1 MPTPEPLNPRTVR
14 QGPLRPTLEP
24 PLPELETR
32 NSKLATRNLDVF
44 YGSFQAVK
52 SVSIAFPAC
61 AITAIIGP
69 SGCGKSTLLRS
80 LNRMNELVDG
90 ARIKGQILLDGSDIY
105 RLSVLE
111 LRKRVGMVF
120 QRPNAF
126 PLSVFDNI
134 AYGPRIHGT
143 NNGSELQAI
152 VERCLRSVHMWDE
165 VKDKLNDSALRLTD
179 EQRQRL
185 CIARMLAVEPEVLL
199 MDEPCSALDPIAT
212 LHIEDLMRS
221 LKDRY
226 SIVIV
231 THNMQQAAR
240 VSDYTGFMLLGVL
253 KEFGTTKQIFT
264 NPKEPDTENYISGR
278 FG

>member
-1 MPTPEPLNPRTVR
+1 MTNPSSFPSPTPSDVK
-14 QGPLRPTLEP
+14 LEA
-24 PLPELETR
+24 R
-32 NSKLATRNLDVF
+32 GLDVF

-52 SVSIAFPAC
+52 SVSIAFPPRAT
-61 AITAIIGP
+61 TAIIGP

-80 LNRMNELVDG
+80 LNRMNELIDG
-90 ARIKGQILLDGSDIY
+90 ARIEGRILLDGGDIY
-105 RLSVLE
+105 DLNVLE

-120 QRPNAF
+120 QRPNVF
-126 PLSVFDNI
+126 PFSVFDNI
-134 AYGPRIHGT
+134 AYGPRVHGT

-152 VERCLRSVHMWDE
+152 VEKCLRAVHMWDE
-165 VKDKLNDSALRLTD
+165 LRDRLNDNALRLTD

-185 CIARMLAVEPEVLL
+185 CVARMLAVEPEVLL

-212 LHIEDLMRS
+212 LHIEELMRS
-221 LKDRY
+221 LAKDY
-226 SIVIV
+226 CIVIV

-240 VSDYTGFMLLGVL
+240 ASDYTGFMLLGVL

-264 NPKEPDTENYISGR
+264 NPKQKETEDYISGR

>member
-1 MPTPEPLNPRTVR
+1 MSPLDPLNPR
-14 QGPLRPTLEP
+14 PLEP
-24 PLPELETR
+24 SPAKLSTR
-32 NSKLATRNLDVF
+32 DLDVF

-52 SVSIAFPAC
+52 SVDIAFPGR

-90 ARIKGQILLDGSDIY
+90 AHIKGTILLDGNDIY

-134 AYGPRIHGT
+134 AYGPRLHGI
-143 NNGSELQAI
+143 NRGSELQAI
-152 VERCLRSVHMWDE
+152 VERCLRSVRMWDE
-165 VKDKLNDSALRLTD
+165 TKDRLNENALGLTD

-221 LKDRY
+221 LSTDY
-226 SIVIV
+226 CIVIV

-240 VSDYTGFMLLGVL
+240 VSKYTGFMLLGVL
-253 KEFGTTKQIFT
+253 KEFGTTKQVFT
-264 NPKEPDTENYISGR
+264 TPKQKETEDYISGR

>member
-1 MPTPEPLNPRTVR
+1 MDPKLSSLDPLTPRPLESCATK
-14 QGPLRPTLEP
+14 
-24 PLPELETR
+24 LETR
-32 NSKLATRNLDVF
+32 GLDVF
-44 YGSFQAVK
+44 YGNFQAVK

-90 ARIKGQILLDGSDIY
+90 ARVKGKVLLDGGDIY

-126 PLSVFDNI
+126 PLPIFDNI
-134 AYGPRIHGT
+134 AYGPRVHGT

-165 VKDKLNDSALRLTD
+165 VKDKLNESALRLTD

-253 KEFGTTKQIFT
+253 KEFGTTKQVFT
-264 NPKEPDTENYISGR
+264 NPKQKETEDYISGR

>member
-1 MPTPEPLNPRTVR
+1 MQLTIKHADSATPAAAEPASS
-14 QGPLRPTLEP
+14 EP
-24 PLPELETR
+24 AIETR
-32 NSKLATRNLDVF
+32 KLNIH
-44 YGSFQAVK
+44 YGSFHAVK
-52 SVSIAFPAC
+52 DIDLYFQKNR
-61 AITAIIGP
+61 ITAIIGP

-90 ARIKGQILLDGSDIY
+90 ARIKGTILLDGGDIY

-126 PLSVFDNI
+126 PLPIFDNI

-165 VKDKLNDSALRLTD
+165 IKDKLNESALRLTD

-212 LHIEDLMRS
+212 LHIEDLMRG
-221 LKDRY
+221 LKEKY
-226 SIVIV
+226 CIVIV

-253 KEFGTTKQIFT
+253 
-264 NPKEPDTENYISGR
+264 
-278 FG
+278 

>member
-1 MPTPEPLNPRTVR
+1 MIGVDPRI
-14 QGPLRPTLEP
+14 LEP
-24 PLPELETR
+24 SNPGIPCAGCG
-32 NSKLATRNLDVF
+32 KLATRGLSVF
-44 YGSFQAVK
+44 YGAFEAVK
-52 SVSIAFPAC
+52 SVDISFPNC

-80 LNRMNELVDG
+80 LNRMNELIDG
-90 ARIKGQILLDGSDIY
+90 ARIQGKILLDDVDIY
-105 RLSVLE
+105 RLDVLA

-134 AYGPRIHGT
+134 AYGPRLHGIHRSST
-143 NNGSELQAI
+143 LQET
-152 VERCLRSVHMWDE
+152 VERCLRGIHMWDE
-165 VKDKLNDSALRLTD
+165 IKDRLKDNALTLTD

-185 CIARMLAVEPEVLL
+185 CIARLLAVEPEVLL

-212 LHIEDLMRS
+212 LHIEELMRG
-221 LKDRY
+221 LKKEY
-226 SIVIV
+226 TIVIV

-240 VSDYTGFMLLGVL
+240 VSDYAGFMMLGEM
-253 KEFGTTKQIFT
+253 KEFGPTKEIFT
-264 NPKEPDTENYISGR
+264 NPKQADTENYISGK

>member
-1 MPTPEPLNPRTVR
+1 
-14 QGPLRPTLEP
+14 
-24 PLPELETR
+24 
-32 NSKLATRNLDVF
+32 
-44 YGSFQAVK
+44 
-52 SVSIAFPAC
+52 
-61 AITAIIGP
+61 
-69 SGCGKSTLLRS
+69 
-80 LNRMNELVDG
+80 
-90 ARIKGQILLDGSDIY
+90 
-105 RLSVLE
+105 
-111 LRKRVGMVF
+111 
-120 QRPNAF
+120 
-126 PLSVFDNI
+126 
-134 AYGPRIHGT
+134 
-143 NNGSELQAI
+143 
-152 VERCLRSVHMWDE
+152 MWDE

-253 KEFGTTKQIFT
+253 KEFGTTKQILALRVFVWVILGFFT
-264 NPKEPDTENYISGR
+264 VFSESWQG
-278 FG
+278 

>member
-1 MPTPEPLNPRTVR
+1 MPDSAAPET
-14 QGPLRPTLEP
+14 
-24 PLPELETR
+24 
-32 NSKLATRNLDVF
+32 KLATEGIDVF
-44 YGSFQAVK
+44 YGAFKAVED
-52 SVSIAFPAC
+52 VSIAFPARS
-61 AITAIIGP
+61 ITAIIGP

-90 ARIKGQILLDGSDIY
+90 ARITGRILLDGTDIY
-105 RLSVLE
+105 RIDVLE

-134 AYGPRIHGT
+134 AYGPRLHGT

-152 VERCLRSVHMWDE
+152 VERCLRAVHMWE
-165 VKDKLNDSALRLTD
+165 EIKDRLNDNALRLTD

-212 LHIEDLMRS
+212 LHIEDLMRG

-226 SIVIV
+226 TIVIV
-231 THNMQQAAR
+231 THNMQQAGR

-253 KEFGTTKQIFT
+253 KEFGTTAQVFT
-264 NPKEPDTENYISGR
+264 KPREQDTENYISGR